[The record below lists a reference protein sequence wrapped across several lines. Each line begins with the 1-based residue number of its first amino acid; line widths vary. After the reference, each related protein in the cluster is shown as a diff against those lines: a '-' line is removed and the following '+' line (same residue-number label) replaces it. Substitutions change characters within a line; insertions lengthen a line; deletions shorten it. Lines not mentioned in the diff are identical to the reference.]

1 MVNKVLNYKFK
12 SSYICKISWNIWTN
26 AFFNWN
32 LIEINFLQKAKNH
45 NYDNLAI
52 EALVYMKNVR
62 HITYCRN
69 PIIASLLLWYADS
82 RVSALGTC
90 WAPISVSV
98 TRGFFSDDWD
108 TAEDRMAFDVDE
120 LLTVVLVF
128 EAGVDAA
135 LFFAATAASYNIQ
148 ILPVLLTNKFKKIV
162 LLIHLWTQKYVND
175 NERKSISDKSTAY
188 PGFPFAF
195 SLFPLF
201 PGSLQSLI
209 FLPFLPLSFPL
220 CLFFP
225 SLLFPFPLL
234 CLLFPPLLFFPL
246 LPLFF
251 FSSFPFH
258 FSCLPWWS
266 HWLGFLWGYR
276 PTITLLY
283 SMFWSKSSVL
293 CVSHYRLN

>member
-1 MVNKVLNYKFK
+1 MQKSYNCKFAVVICWFQNKCTRYLL
-12 SSYICKISWNIWTN
+12 SSYISQCDSGILQWWLGHCWRSDGFWRRWIVDCGLGFWGWGGCCPLFCCNSC
-26 AFFNWN
+26 
-32 LIEINFLQKAKNH
+32 FLKYPNS
-45 NYDNLAI
+45 
-52 EALVYMKNVR
+52 
-62 HITYCRN
+62 
-69 PIIASLLLWYADS
+69 PS
-82 RVSALGTC
+82 
-90 WAPISVSV
+90 
-98 TRGFFSDDWD
+98 
-108 TAEDRMAFDVDE
+108 
-120 LLTVVLVF
+120 
-128 EAGVDAA
+128 
-135 LFFAATAASYNIQ
+135 
-148 ILPVLLTNKFKKIV
+148 LLTNKFKKIV

-188 PGFPFAF
+188 SGFPFAF

-246 LPLFF
+246 LPLFL

-266 HWLGFLWGYR
+266 HWLGFLWEYR

-283 SMFWSKSSVL
+283 SMFWSKSIVL
-293 CVSHYRLN
+293 CVSHYRLNEFIQMH